1 MCDRLICRHLIS
13 SYLISSHLISSHLI
27 LCHLISSHVIS
38 SYLISSHIILSYI
51 HQTGHK
57 IGVHDILI
65 HSNNSLPPA
74 CAAAAAINSDLKG
87 LSAACA
93 ALHAEGTLHMAAREK
108 HPLLQ
113 EIQSLM
119 RPASPRCRRSTL
131 ANRLLLPASHGTH
144 IDVSTNTAPSA
155 PSDVAGAAPELD
167 CNSAAVCSSSTY
179 CTVT

>member
-1 MCDRLICRHLIS
+1 MRLS
-13 SYLISSHLISSHLI
+13 VSAPYAGNSSHLI
-27 LCHLISSHVIS
+27 L
-38 SYLISSHIILSYI
+38 SYI
-51 HQTGHK
+51 HLTGHK
-57 IGVHDILI
+57 IGVYDILI
-65 HSNNSLPPA
+65 HSSNSFPPA

-93 ALHAEGTLHMAAREK
+93 ALQAEGTLHMAAREK

-119 RPASPRCRRSTL
+119 RPASSRCRRSTH

-144 IDVSTNTAPSA
+144 IDVSTNAAPSA

-179 CTVT
+179 CTVTQDHGRRKGNVM